1 MSNQFGLIKRR
12 VEKISRKYGF
22 PFKLTVFIAILIL
35 CLTVLILCIAR
46 GQALTGQA
54 LLGVSAVIIIACVGL
69 WATFRERE
77 FERSVKKHPQKPK
90 VRKS

>member
-1 MSNQFGLIKRR
+1 MNNQFGLLKRR
-12 VEKISRKYGF
+12 VEKITRKYGF

-35 CLTVLILCIAR
+35 CLAVLFVRISH
-46 GQALTGQA
+46 GQPLSGQA
-54 LLGVSAVIIIACVGL
+54 LLGVSAVFIIACVGL

-77 FERSVKKHPQKPK
+77 FERSLKKHPQKPK